1 MTCLVARHARHA
13 DLSEPPLVDV
23 CRWDQAS
30 TPEGDGPP
38 VVDVG
43 AEEGG
48 VAEGRV
54 VSIMRGEEESAS
66 SGDEKCLR
74 GWGGRREARG
84 R

>member
-43 AEEGG
+43 AEEF
-48 VAEGRV
+48 VEISRCRAPLHL
-54 VSIMRGEEESAS
+54 SLIHI
-66 SGDEKCLR
+66 
-74 GWGGRREARG
+74 
-84 R
+84 

>member
-23 CRWDQAS
+23 CRWDHSS

-54 VSIMRGEEESAS
+54 VVGHAGEGGVGEQQGGEMP
-66 SGDEKCLR
+66 ER
-74 GWGGRREARG
+74 GGREA
-84 R
+84 

>member
-38 VVDVG
+38 VVDVL
-43 AEEGG
+43 APKREEFPKDG
-48 VAEGRV
+48 
-54 VSIMRGEEESAS
+54 
-66 SGDEKCLR
+66 
-74 GWGGRREARG
+74 
-84 R
+84 